1 LADYFRPF
9 APSLTKVN
17 EQLKKLRKELD
28 GIKPLTLPVMRE
40 VDAEKRRPSHILNKG
55 NFLDPGEPVEA
66 GVPAAFHPLPQGA
79 PANRLGL
86 AQWLVSRDN
95 PLTARVAVNRLWAQ
109 LFGIGIVETEEDF
122 GTQGAL
128 PSHGEL
134 IDWLAVEFR
143 DNGWDTK
150 AMLKTMVMSAT
161 YQQSSR
167 VTAESLEKDPRN
179 RLLSRGPRRRLDA
192 EMVRDEA
199 LALSGLLAR
208 QIGRPSVYPWQPEGL
223 WRAAFTGERTWATSK
238 DEDRYR
244 RGLYTFWRRTV
255 PYPSM

>member
-1 LADYFRPF
+1 AM
-9 APSLTKVN
+9 
-17 EQLKKLRKELD
+17 
-28 GIKPLTLPVMRE
+28 PVM
-40 VDAEKRRPSHILNKG
+40 AALAAAKRRESRILNKG
-55 NFLDPGEPVEA
+55 TFLAPADTVEP
-66 GVPAAFHPLPQGA
+66 GVPAAFHPFPNGA
-79 PANRLGL
+79 PPNRLGL

-143 DNGWDTK
+143 DNGWDMK

-167 VTAESLEKDPRN
+167 VTAES
-179 RLLSRGPRRRLDA
+179 
-192 EMVRDEA
+192 
-199 LALSGLLAR
+199 
-208 QIGRPSVYPWQPEGL
+208 
-223 WRAAFTGERTWATSK
+223 
-238 DEDRYR
+238 
-244 RGLYTFWRRTV
+244 
-255 PYPSM
+255 